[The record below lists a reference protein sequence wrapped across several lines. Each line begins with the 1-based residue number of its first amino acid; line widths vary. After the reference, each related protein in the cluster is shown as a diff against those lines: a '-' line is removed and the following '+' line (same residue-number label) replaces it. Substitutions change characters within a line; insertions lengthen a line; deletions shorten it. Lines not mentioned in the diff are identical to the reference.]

1 MKKSANREQ
10 RQRTYLTDNSYI
22 WDGYGELSRQRH
34 QIRRGRRRGAGPAAG
49 KGAGHPHAGRY
60 ALPLSVPL
68 HRPYEDL
75 PHRPDRGRGFRTH
88 PVPGAHHRRQ
98 LCRSGAQTTF
108 HGRRERRQRRGRTG
122 LVPGNQMDRKTD
134 RSGAR
139 IPDFRPPILLQG
151 RTVGGTSRNR
161 NHRESLFPQGRK
173 RSARHLL
180 LDRAAFERPRHQRHL
195 HDRLQPLADGAGPYP
210 RNAARPNADPVR
222 SAVAARCAL
231 QHPFSAIARTAAA
244 GTIPAEV
251 RRATRHST
259 GYPIAPHGPPVEKQR
274 IPLPQSGRRI
284 QYLLQHQAA
293 VPADRGAEARGQGDP
308 AGHDLRL
315 PDEPPAARRRGQRQ
329 DPRGVDVHAAGR
341 R

>member
-108 HGRRERRQRRGRTG
+108 HG
-122 LVPGNQMDRKTD
+122 PYKKI
-134 RSGAR
+134 SFSPCA
-139 IPDFRPPILLQG
+139 
-151 RTVGGTSRNR
+151 S
-161 NHRESLFPQGRK
+161 SAFPT
-173 RSARHLL
+173 
-180 LDRAAFERPRHQRHL
+180 
-195 HDRLQPLADGAGPYP
+195 
-210 RNAARPNADPVR
+210 
-222 SAVAARCAL
+222 
-231 QHPFSAIARTAAA
+231 TAAA
-244 GTIPAEV
+244 WPNW
-251 RRATRHST
+251 
-259 GYPIAPHGPPVEKQR
+259 
-274 IPLPQSGRRI
+274 SGSRESNGSKNGSKW
-284 QYLLQHQAA
+284 
-293 VPADRGAEARGQGDP
+293 GANT
-308 AGHDLRL
+308 
-315 PDEPPAARRRGQRQ
+315 
-329 DPRGVDVHAAGR
+329 
-341 R
+341 